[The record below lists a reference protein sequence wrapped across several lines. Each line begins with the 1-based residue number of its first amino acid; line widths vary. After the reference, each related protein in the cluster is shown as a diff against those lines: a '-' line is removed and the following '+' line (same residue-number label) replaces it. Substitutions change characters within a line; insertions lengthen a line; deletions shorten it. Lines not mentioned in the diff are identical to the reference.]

1 MQLRGTAKTAYRQ
14 DLYVT
19 WSFEEKLAEN
29 KAVNINPPSIYGLI
43 SKLWRSEVLRQ
54 VTVVVLV
61 TLIDLS

>member
-1 MQLRGTAKTAYRQ
+1 MQDRGTAKTAYRQ

-19 WSFEEKLAEN
+19 WRFEEKLPEN
-29 KAVNINPPSIYGLI
+29 KAVSINPQSIYGLI

>member
-1 MQLRGTAKTAYRQ
+1 MQDRGTAKTAYRQ

-19 WSFEEKLAEN
+19 WSFEEKLPEN
-29 KAVNINPPSIYGLI
+29 KAVNINPQSIYGLI
-43 SKLWRSEVLRQ
+43 SKLWLVKPLRR